1 MRERAL
7 RSVLLIKAVEE
18 ADREGTLLP
27 AADRA
32 AATRDAARGRS
43 EGSAAAGAQ
52 GPAGPLSAEAQRLL
66 ATRAQLL
73 HARLAAR
80 VPVVDS
86 VLTLAGGPWWLGALL
101 LGAESRRRLLA
112 LRAGR
117 QPPHQRA
124 RLPAPRPGAVE
135 PARVPLR
142 ARPPDAIAR
151 APHDPA
157 LARRPAPRADGAG
170 PRPAPD
176 REVRR
181 LQRAA
186 RRRARP
192 LRGRVARGGLA
203 RSRGA
208 RRPAPASLGRR
219 GRARP
224 DRGPVPARPR
234 ARLRG
239 GLGEHL
245 PHRAASTRP
254 AARRV
259 RPGVAPDRHPD
270 PRRRAAGRDTLARW
284 ARAPATRRHGSTC
297 WPPPP
302 SCSSSCR
309 GSRWSS
315 GPPSSCGAARSAS
328 RCLPRSRP
336 TSAASSARRR
346 AWSAEASWRSC
357 PTPTSPRRPHPRRC
371 GA

>member
-1 MRERAL
+1 MAGR
-7 RSVLLIKAVEE
+7 
-18 ADREGTLLP
+18 P
-27 AADRA
+27 AAR
-32 AATRDAARGRS
+32 
-43 EGSAAAGAQ
+43 
-52 GPAGPLSAEAQRLL
+52 
-66 ATRAQLL
+66 
-73 HARLAAR
+73 
-80 VPVVDS
+80 
-86 VLTLAGGPWWLGALL
+86 
-101 LGAESRRRLLA
+101 AESRRRLLA

-117 QPPHQRA
+117 QPSHQRA

-157 LARRPAPRADGAG
+157 LARRPAPRAGGAG

-219 GRARP
+219 SRARP
-224 DRGPVPARPR
+224 DRGPLPARPR

-254 AARRV
+254 SARRV
-259 RPGVAPDRHPD
+259 RPGIAPDRHPD
-270 PRRRAAGRDTLARW
+270 PRRCAAGGDTLARW
-284 ARAPATRRHGSTC
+284 PGPPQRGVMDPPAGRHRLPVRRPAAARA
-297 WPPPP
+297 
-302 SCSSSCR
+302 
-309 GSRWSS
+309 
-315 GPPSSCGAARSAS
+315 GPRN
-328 RCLPRSRP
+328 
-336 TSAASSARRR
+336 
-346 AWSAEASWRSC
+346 
-357 PTPTSPRRPHPRRC
+357 HPRRVAPRVQRPDASLARALLPQRLRRGGGRGRPRHRGGHALRLRALGGRIL
-371 GA
+371 GAAGA